1 MRMYALEGGRSETSM
16 EEKRAQKNRDLILK
30 CVVEKQSAALMPSA
44 ATFFP
49 PRPVIKKDQ
58 REIARTLGEE

>member
-1 MRMYALEGGRSETSM
+1 MKLYALDGGRSKESM

-30 CVVEKQSAALMPSA
+30 CVVEGKSAALMPSS

-49 PRPVIKKDQ
+49 PRPKIQKDA
-58 REIARTLGEE
+58 RDIARTLGEE